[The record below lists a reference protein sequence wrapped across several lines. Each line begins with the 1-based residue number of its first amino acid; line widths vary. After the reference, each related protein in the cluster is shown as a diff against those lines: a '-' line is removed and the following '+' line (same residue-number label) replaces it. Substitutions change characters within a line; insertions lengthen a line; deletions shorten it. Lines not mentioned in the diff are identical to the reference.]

1 MQKRMRQ
8 REGNRRVRVNFRANS
23 YPVKIATL
31 PPILVWVRNRLRL
44 ALGGLVALIPI
55 FLVSQRWLASC
66 CCTPCSLGQALVHL
80 ANPLSILPTPCS
92 LGQALVDL
100 AIPLSISPSPCPS
113 CQPLVHLDKPLSIL
127 PTPCSLGQDL
137 QFKVHLKENQQL
149 KHLNSG
155 SEHPQACY
163 KAIPNGANQ
172 RLAKLTTRTPENES
186 MTINELCG
194 KHAKAF

>member
-1 MQKRMRQ
+1 MSEILFLLEESPKGEKHMQKRMCQ

-80 ANPLSILPTPCS
+80 ANPLFTWTRSAVQGPSQGEPAAETS
-92 LGQALVDL
+92 QQRQRA
-100 AIPLSISPSPCPS
+100 SPSVLQGDS
-113 CQPLVHLDKPLSIL
+113 KWSKPATS
-127 PTPCSLGQDL
+127 QA
-137 QFKVHLKENQQL
+137 N
-149 KHLNSG
+149 
-155 SEHPQACY
+155 HPHPRERVDDDQ
-163 KAIPNGANQ
+163 
-172 RLAKLTTRTPENES
+172 
-186 MTINELCG
+186 
-194 KHAKAF
+194 

>member
-1 MQKRMRQ
+1 MQKRMCQ

-80 ANPLSILPTPCS
+80 ANPLSISPTPCPS
-92 LGQALVDL
+92 RQPLVHL
-100 AIPLSISPSPCPS
+100 ANPLFTWTSPCPS
-113 CQPLVHLDKPLSIL
+113 RQPLVHLDKPFHLDKPLSIS
-127 PTPCSLGQDL
+127 PTPCPSPL
-137 QFKVHLKENQQL
+137 VQL
-149 KHLNSG
+149 PLCVALFFAVVARV
-155 SEHPQACY
+155 Q
-163 KAIPNGANQ
+163 
-172 RLAKLTTRTPENES
+172 LTSSPKRNR
-186 MTINELCG
+186 
-194 KHAKAF
+194 